1 MGMPVKVAIIYYSAT
16 GITYELARAVRE
28 GAESAGAEVRLH
40 RVRELASDEEIASN
54 EGWSSHRTHTA
65 DVPEASHDD
74 LVWADA
80 LIFGTPT
87 RFGNVSA
94 QLKQFI
100 DTTGPLWRDGRL
112 ADKVVS
118 GFVST
123 GTFHGGQET
132 TLMALYTSMYH
143 WGAIVVP
150 PGYTAPAQ
158 WEAGNPYGASS
169 AGTPPMWP
177 AASGTAVRQRPRRPR
192 LRSPG
197 RRWPPSTRVHSST
210 GAHRSLALSAAAR
223 APAIEMPAWDQH
235 PPPPSS
241 RSHRSGLPPSRRPR
255 PRGRS

>member
-1 MGMPVKVAIIYYSAT
+1 MPVKVAIIYYSAT

-169 AGTPPMWP
+169 TSNNGRLTP
-177 AASGTAVRQRPRRPR
+177 SGVE
-192 LRSPG
+192 LRGARYVG
-197 RRWPPSTRVHSST
+197 RRTANVARRFRDGGAAAPSTSPPSQPGAPVAPIDSRPFFDWSPPEPGPVSS
-210 GAHRSLALSAAAR
+210 GA
-223 APAIEMPAWDQH
+223 
-235 PPPPSS
+235 
-241 RSHRSGLPPSRRPR
+241 RP
-255 PRGRS
+255 GD